1 MKILNT
7 SVSSWDFS
15 WKNNV
20 HIKNQETVVKS
31 GSEDWERI
39 LVWVR
44 VKPEIILDKH
54 ISWWFV
60 VSNEVIRQYFDLNT
74 TSISSSTSLKRHS
87 AGRREKIINVNW
99 RPLLLSPLL
108 SSPLSIPASIIP
120 PRADNASL
128 LCFFVVAPYPT
139 TVTEP
144 GWAGTFCLSLLCSVP
159 GSPGPCSG
167 VKREDISTAN
177 LTAPSLRLLWKK
189 VMK

>member
-87 AGRREKIINVNW
+87 AGRREKINNVNW

-108 SSPLSIPASIIP
+108 SSQYSGLNYSSQ
-120 PRADNASL
+120 SWQCKL
-128 LCFFVVAPYPT
+128 TL
-139 TVTEP
+139 
-144 GWAGTFCLSLLCSVP
+144 LLCSRSVSHY
-159 GSPGPCSG
+159 GHWARLS
-167 VKREDISTAN
+167 RDILFVFA
-177 LTAPSLRLLWKK
+177 LLCPRQSRALQWCQEGGHFNC
-189 VMK
+189 